1 LNTMRGRVDFEHAKI
16 TLGGITQ
23 YVGDIRNSRRLM
35 FIACGTSYHS
45 AHATRALVE
54 ELTLLPVE
62 VEIASDFLDRAPAI
76 SRADT
81 CVFISQS
88 GETADTLKALEYCKQ
103 RNALCVGIVNAVGTA
118 IPRQTHC
125 GIYLNCGPEIGVAST
140 KAYTSQ
146 IIAITLMALKL
157 GDDKSHTEERRRAVI
172 KGLQKLPELVNKV
185 LSMEPHIKDIAAQI
199 KDSRS
204 LLLMGRGYQFA
215 TCLEAALKIKE
226 LTYMHAEGINS
237 GELKHGTLA
246 LIDETMPIVFVATKD
261 RFYDRVKSGFEQVTA
276 RKGKPVMLCSDGDES
291 IPSSL
296 SKIRLPVTED
306 CLQVLLNIVPMQLL
320 AYHIAV
326 QKGLNVDQ
334 PRNLAKS
341 VTVQ

>member
-1 LNTMRGRVDFEHAKI
+1 
-16 TLGGITQ
+16 
-23 YVGDIRNSRRLM
+23 M

-45 AHATRALVE
+45 ALATRALVE
-54 ELTLLPVE
+54 ELTQLPVE
-62 VEIASDFLDRAPAI
+62 TEIASDFLDRTPAI

-88 GETADTLKALEYCKQ
+88 GETADTLKALEYCKS
-103 RNALCVGIVNAVGTA
+103 RNALCVGIVNAVGTS

-146 IIAITLMALKL
+146 IIAIVLMALKL
-157 GDDKSHTEERRRAVI
+157 GEDKSHTAERRTAVI
-172 KGLQKLPELVNKV
+172 KSLQKLPEMVHKV
-185 LSMEPHIKDIAAQI
+185 LQLEPQIKEIALQI
-199 KDSRS
+199 KDAKS
-204 LLLMGRGYQFA
+204 LLIMGRGYQFA

-261 RFYDRVKSGFEQVTA
+261 RFYDRVKSGFEQVVA
-276 RKGKPVMLCSDGDES
+276 RKGKPIVICSEGDDS
-291 IPSSL
+291 LPSNL
-296 SKIRLPVTED
+296 TTLRLPVSED
-306 CLQVLLNIVPMQLL
+306 CLQVLVNIIPMQLL
-320 AYHIAV
+320 SYHIAD
-326 QKGLNVDQ
+326 QKKLNVDQ
-334 PRNLAKS
+334 PRNLAKA